1 MEANTVAM
9 SLEENNWRNNTD
21 QYFHFLV
28 VLWIHIWIPW
38 ENINTMK
45 IFSAKWGIRVV
56 HTLATNAYKEKLLV
70 SLCKDTDFGKILAY
84 NLWIQTSLQFSD
96 SHDNTSTFTQRRMM
110 FIWHMHFVWIWSCCA
125 SCRSRQ
131 QPHAI
136 KALSDHTYPPP
147 PPTRSLP
154 LLARI
159 SGLQARAVSQI
170 TGARPDNAA
179 WRHEISP
186 PCA

>member
-147 PPTRSLP
+147 TKLF
-154 LLARI
+154 LEL
-159 SGLQARAVSQI
+159 GLR
-170 TGARPDNAA
+170 
-179 WRHEISP
+179 
-186 PCA
+186 